1 MDELIPAIQ
10 GSLVDIKRMRDKC
23 VDAGIQVAVMAPPG
37 KG

>member
-10 GSLVDIKRMRDKC
+10 GSLTDIKRMRDKC
-23 VDAGIQVAVMAPPG
+23 LDAGIAVAVTAPPG

>member
-10 GSLVDIKRMRDKC
+10 GSLVDITRMRDKC
-23 VDAGIQVAVMAPPG
+23 LDAGIQVAVMAPPG

>member
-10 GSLVDIKRMRDKC
+10 GSLTDIKRMRDKC
-23 VDAGIQVAVMAPPG
+23 LDAGIRVAVMAPPG